1 MAKGAVGTTY
11 SHDSHNITIIYNDP
25 QDAVAIS
32 KRIAEIGGGVV
43 VAEKG
48 KIVDELPFPIA
59 GMLSQK
65 PAKDVSLDIQ
75 RMNALLRTYGIE
87 TDSPIT
93 RPSTLALIVIP
104 EVKMSDLGLIDVVN
118 QKVIKQ
124 F

>member
-1 MAKGAVGTTY
+1 ME
-11 SHDSHNITIIYNDP
+11 N
-25 QDAVAIS
+25 
-32 KRIAEIGGGVV
+32 
-43 VAEKG
+43 
-48 KIVDELPFPIA
+48 KIEARHLNLYY
-59 GMLSQK
+59 GQK
-65 PAKDVSLDIQ
+65 HALKDVSLDIQ